1 MRTKLTINNILFSIL
16 LYPIVLSIYP
26 FIGENLFSITAPYFF
41 GLLLF
46 LVLVISIKNKVTLF
60 RLLPIVSLLIII
72 SLYNFSSFRYSL
84 PLFFV
89 FYIFILLSFTRDSK
103 LGQINMGM
111 VFSFLYTYIF
121 LSIPFIFLESAWDDT
136 QRFKGFVGS
145 PTVYAGILT
154 TVYVVSS
161 INLRIKSYSFLLL
174 TTVVFF
180 LIYLSKTRLILVF
193 IILYP
198 FLLYAVREKSWI
210 SLKKMFF
217 IFFVTSLSIYP
228 LYEQAVK
235 TFPSLVSL
243 RYDDNRDA
251 SYGLRYFLYSKMKE
265 VYFSGDLKE
274 KLIGRGN
281 EFSRA
286 YVKSLLGRDLM
297 PHNDFLRILVDW
309 GAIGLLL
316 FMLLFY
322 KLSTKDTTTLF
333 ISLVYLLLFYSN
345 MVFNLFLISLLIIF
359 YSKSEDLNV
368 NIGAYDE

>member
-26 FIGENLFSITAPYFF
+26 FFGGNLFSITAPYFF

-60 RLLPIVSLLIII
+60 RLFPIVSFLIII
-72 SLYNFSSFRYSL
+72 SLYNFSSLRYSL

-89 FYIFILLSFTRDSK
+89 FYIFILLSFTRYSK
-103 LGQINMGM
+103 LGQINIGM
-111 VFSFLYTYIF
+111 VFSFLYLYVF
-121 LSIPFIFLESAWDDT
+121 LSIPFIFFESAWDET

-154 TVYVVSS
+154 AVYVVSS
-161 INLRIKSYSFLLL
+161 INLRVKSYSFLLL

-217 IFFVTSLSIYP
+217 IFFVISLSIYP

-281 EFSRA
+281 EFSRV
-286 YVKSLLGRDLM
+286 YIESLLGRDLM

-316 FMLLFY
+316 FMFLFY
-322 KLSTKDTTTLF
+322 KLSTKDSTTLF

>member
-26 FIGENLFSITAPYFF
+26 FFGGNLFSITAPYFF

-60 RLLPIVSLLIII
+60 RLFPIVSFLIII
-72 SLYNFSSFRYSL
+72 SLYNFSSLRYSL

-89 FYIFILLSFTRDSK
+89 FYIFILLSFTRYSK
-103 LGQINMGM
+103 LGQINIGM
-111 VFSFLYTYIF
+111 VFSFLYLYVF
-121 LSIPFIFLESAWDDT
+121 LSIPFIFFESAWDET

-154 TVYVVSS
+154 AVYVVSS
-161 INLRIKSYSFLLL
+161 INLRVKSYSFLLL

-217 IFFVTSLSIYP
+217 IFFVISLSIYP

-265 VYFSGDLKE
+265 VYYSGNLKE

-281 EFSRA
+281 EFSRV
-286 YVKSLLGRDLM
+286 YIESLLGRDLM

-316 FMLLFY
+316 FMFLFY
-322 KLSTKDTTTLF
+322 KLSTKDSTTLF